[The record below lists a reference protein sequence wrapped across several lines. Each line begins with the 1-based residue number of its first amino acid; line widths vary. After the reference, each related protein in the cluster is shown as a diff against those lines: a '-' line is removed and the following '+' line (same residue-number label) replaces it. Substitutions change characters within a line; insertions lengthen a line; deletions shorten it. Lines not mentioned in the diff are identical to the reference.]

1 MLVCCIERNG
11 KKIWV
16 HTDSEKETT
25 VSSAIGKAIEQHIKN
40 DTDTESISHSKSM
53 HQEKRRV

>member
-1 MLVCCIERNG
+1 MPVCCIDRNG

-25 VSSAIGKAIEQHIKN
+25 ISSAIGKAIEQYIKN
-40 DTDTESISHSKSM
+40 DTDTESISHSKPM